1 MTLNRVPKRSLSLV
15 CSHSGTSKVYI
26 RGMLSESSADPLLLI
41 SCFITIPQSTY
52 DLVCHTVCDLVPSIF
67 VSFGEGELALNC
79 AAAPQGDQVL
89 HEKNDSEMSQSFYHV
104 EYNVLVLIDREK
116 Q

>member
-1 MTLNRVPKRSLSLV
+1 MTL
-15 CSHSGTSKVYI
+15 YAI
-26 RGMLSESSADPLLLI
+26 
-41 SCFITIPQSTY
+41 Q
-52 DLVCHTVCDLVPSIF
+52 DLVPSIF

-104 EYNVLVLIDREK
+104 EYDVLVLIDREK

>member
-1 MTLNRVPKRSLSLV
+1 M
-15 CSHSGTSKVYI
+15 
-26 RGMLSESSADPLLLI
+26 DPLLLI
-41 SCFITIPQSTY
+41 SCFITIPQSMY
-52 DLVCHTVCDLVPSIF
+52 DLVCCKVVHKVCDLVPSIF

-79 AAAPQGDQVL
+79 AAAPQGYQVL

-104 EYNVLVLIDREK
+104 EYDVLVLIDIEK

>member
-1 MTLNRVPKRSLSLV
+1 M
-15 CSHSGTSKVYI
+15 YI

-41 SCFITIPQSTY
+41 SCFLTIPQSTY

-104 EYNVLVLIDREK
+104 EYDVLVLIDREK